1 MAYSRSRPFKSFY
14 SEIDEIILVLKK
26 VNLKSNT
33 NLDIKFKDYI
43 LSSSVFLAHA
53 ELENYIEDI
62 FNLYLR
68 NLSQKK
74 FFDLNEDLRSFLVY
88 KFFKDN
94 NIHQSILMNDEKS
107 IISAIKRESSN
118 GAKHI
123 FDKDLEIIYISG
135 KDIYET
141 YKYPSVK
148 NLQKIYKRI
157 GCDNI
162 FNMIS
167 KEIKK
172 NATNILERIGTY
184 RTSLAHTATLSN
196 ITSNDLIFALNE
208 LKLFVKGLDKTLYK
222 RIVAD
227 YNQIFW
233 RSYLH

>member
-74 FFDLNEDLRSFLVY
+74 IFDLNEDLRSFLVY

-157 GCDNI
+157 GCESI
-162 FNMIS
+162 FDMAS
-167 KEIKK
+167 REINR
-172 NATNILERIGTY
+172 NAKGILEQIGTY
-184 RTSLAHTATLSN
+184 RTSLAHTATLSH
-196 ITSNDLIFALNE
+196 ITANDLILVLKD
-208 LKLFVKGLDKTLYK
+208 LKLFVNGLDRVIYK
-222 RIVAD
+222 KIVND
-227 YNQIFW
+227 HKQVFW
-233 RSYLH
+233 RNNIH

>member
-1 MAYSRSRPFKSFY
+1 MAYSRSSPFKSFY

-94 NIHQSILMNDEKS
+94 NIHQSILMNDEKEVIHNWEGQQIVVKQKEQS
-107 IISAIKRESSN
+107 IAQFVTETILTLRWYLVNKIIDELKSDLV
-118 GAKHI
+118 
-123 FDKDLEIIYISG
+123 DKTENDNSEVLSMVVDYLG
-135 KDIYET
+135 LT
-141 YKYPSVK
+141 
-148 NLQKIYKRI
+148 
-157 GCDNI
+157 NI
-162 FNMIS
+162 FS
-167 KEIKK
+167 K
-172 NATNILERIGTY
+172 
-184 RTSLAHTATLSN
+184 
-196 ITSNDLIFALNE
+196 
-208 LKLFVKGLDKTLYK
+208 KLGRVMS
-222 RIVAD
+222 R
-227 YNQIFW
+227 
-233 RSYLH
+233 HH